1 MWLLE
6 HNLCL
11 MRVQWHMEQMFCEI
25 CLRMAEKLAFME
37 DWTWLFKWLHSYGPK
52 SVPSTRG
59 FGTEKRSK
67 KPIFQGLK
75 LPVSINGDT
84 EFISPFVSRTFELIA
99 FLSSNFKVS
108 VAVAFLQRRDNLIC
122 FDGNAISYSV
132 SANLFDKTGDLRVSA
147 QFRQQVVDHFLPCC
161 ILRSAHSTH
170 RSGDKGHKLS
180 KT

>member
-1 MWLLE
+1 MVSDVQKSV
-6 HNLCL
+6 
-11 MRVQWHMEQMFCEI
+11 RVYRPVYVMCRTSVTLTNIGVERTLDPTGDMQH
-25 CLRMAEKLAFME
+25 LVR
-37 DWTWLFKWLHSYGPK
+37 

-132 SANLFDKTGDLRVSA
+132 SANLFDKTGDLRVGKITTKKEELVCPEVIHYTRTDEKDV
-147 QFRQQVVDHFLPCC
+147 QDEQVSLFL
-161 ILRSAHSTH
+161 SVEGA
-170 RSGDKGHKLS
+170 
-180 KT
+180 